1 MSQELAGKVAII
13 TGGAS
18 GIGRATVELFVA
30 EGANVIIADIDSAGG
45 QALANSLGPAAR
57 FQRADVTSADD
68 LRALV
73 DTADREFGGLDVM
86 YNNAGISCAP
96 YLRFVDDELKDF
108 QRVMEVNV
116 LGVML
121 GCQVAARY
129 MAEHGGGSIINT
141 ASMGGALPGWGVV
154 PYRASK
160 AAVIHFTKC
169 AAIDFGSYGVRVNCI
184 NPGQIMTEMSP
195 FPEPGMS
202 EATISRIKDALVEPM
217 TANQP
222 LKVLGSPEDIAQA
235 AVYLASDRS
244 RFVTGTELN
253 VDGGHSAGD
262 GVNHLAAI
270 MAARQ
275 GAIEAGD

>member
-1 MSQELAGKVAII
+1 MSQELAGKIAIV

-18 GIGRATVELFVA
+18 GIGKATVELFVA
-30 EGANVIIADIDSAGG
+30 EGAQVVIADVDNAKGE
-45 QALANSLGPAAR
+45 ALAAALGDAAR
-57 FQRADVTSADD
+57 FKHTDVTSAAD
-68 LRALV
+68 LEALV
-73 DTADREFGGLDVM
+73 NFADSEFGGLDVM
-86 YNNAGISCAP
+86 YNNAGISSMP

-108 QRVMEVNV
+108 QKVMEVNV

-129 MAEHGGGSIINT
+129 MGEHGGGSIINT

-202 EATISRIKDALVEPM
+202 EETIARIKDALVEPM

-235 AVYLASDRS
+235 ALYLASDRS

-262 GVNHLAAI
+262 GINHLQAIMQARQAAI
-270 MAARQ
+270 D
-275 GAIEAGD
+275 AG